1 MINWATEDEVNRFSK
16 FDFRV
21 LTRRDFPEFAQ
32 AYRESIHSM
41 NTYLDLGYFS
51 EQRPYLEMLKYF
63 QNLIRSQTVDL
74 FGIFD
79 DGKLLGVADYYWT
92 TYSENGTQ
100 ITLWMRESAKNKGLG
115 TYFMKR
121 LTSHAFYKKGFRF
134 VELVIDEQ
142 NLASRRMAEKVGYEL
157 MEIVEVETQGKLG
170 SGKYCRYIIF
180 NGELESIAENYHKQP
195 IDLIDHPAYDKE
207 YRSLIHDDWINSYLA
222 WPWEILNKRVYE
234 GEPFGLE
241 LDKLMQEAEIHEA
254 QFLEDQ
260 RARLRPRNQLETSR
274 INLRWAILNRK

>member
-1 MINWATEDEVNRFSK
+1 MINWATQDEVDRFSN
-16 FDFRV
+16 FEFRV
-21 LTRRDFPEFAQ
+21 LTMADFPEFAQ

-51 EQRPYLEMLKYF
+51 QQRPYLEMLNYF
-63 QNLIRSQTVDL
+63 RNLIKSRTVDL

-100 ITLWMRESAKNKGLG
+100 ITLWMREGAKNRGLG

-121 LTSHAFYKKGFRF
+121 LTSHAFYKKGFKF
-134 VELVIDEQ
+134 VELIIDEM
-142 NLASRRMAEKVGYEL
+142 NVASRRMAEKVGFEL
-157 MEIVEVETQGKLG
+157 MNIDELETQGKLG

-180 NGELESIAENYHKQP
+180 NGELEILAENYHKQP

-207 YRSLIHDDWINSYLA
+207 YRSLIHDDWINSYLK
-222 WPWEILNKRVYE
+222 WPYEILNFRFYE

-241 LDKLMQEAEIHEA
+241 LEQIMLEA
-254 QFLEDQ
+254 QILEEKFIEDQ
-260 RARLRPRNQLETSR
+260 RARLRPKIQLGASR
-274 INLRWAILNRK
+274 ISLRWAN